1 MKEPVDHIIRP
12 LLPWRSSEGAVTECG
27 YDASKVKALTREE
40 FFQREKDLGK
50 QRAAMI
56 TCMTCSDTARR
67 WNTWETDPC
76 QAMAREIAW
85 ERGEWYRA
93 RTDRGDQLK
102 QELTAIATLIE
113 AHRDEFNAT
122 IAANSQR
129 KEWLA
134 KKAALKQKPKPKPT
148 PQMPGL

>member
-12 LLPWRSSEGAVTECG
+12 LLPWRSSEGSVTECG

-56 TCMTCSDTARR
+56 TCMTCADASRR

-93 RTDRGDQLK
+93 RTDRGDRLK
-102 QELTAIATLIE
+102 QELTAVAALIE
-113 AHRDEFNAT
+113 AHREEFDNT
-122 IAANSQR
+122 IATNNQR
-129 KEWLA
+129 QEWLA
-134 KKAALKQKPKPKPT
+134 KKAAHAKKPKPQDPPRT
-148 PQMPGL
+148 PRL